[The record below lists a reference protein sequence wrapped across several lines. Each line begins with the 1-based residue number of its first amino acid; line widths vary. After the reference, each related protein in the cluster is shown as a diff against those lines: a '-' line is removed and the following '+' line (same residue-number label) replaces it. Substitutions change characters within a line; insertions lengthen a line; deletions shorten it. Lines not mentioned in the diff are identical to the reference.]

1 MNKPQTLQTLTTYR
15 RLCVFY
21 GKEKCR
27 FLPMPKGR
35 GFHDM
40 TLVMSKENLDVSVV
54 EDEESLVVEEGNK
67 TDVADDWVLPEESNK
82 EDVNPSDEESWK
94 LETKNSESTD
104 LALSDA
110 QVELAGSEDEYRKQ
124 ELIAQSQEMV
134 KAAVA
139 QVGEKQVIKL
149 RNEVN
154 DALNE
159 EVGTRLNAYEK
170 RRNRREARERT
181 ALIIRLV
188 VIIVLIVVIL
198 CIPAVRNRLKI
209 LFTGVGNTVN
219 TVVNGGDATDD
230 INKLKEDMNQD
241 MQTQYVHEDGTPLT
255 EEELRL
261 MEIYKEKG
269 GTFKEVPA
277 SGK

>member
-1 MNKPQTLQTLTTYR
+1 
-15 RLCVFY
+15 
-21 GKEKCR
+21 
-27 FLPMPKGR
+27 
-35 GFHDM
+35 
-40 TLVMSKENLDVSVV
+40 MSKENLDVSVV

-82 EDVNPSDEESWK
+82 EDVNPSDEESWE